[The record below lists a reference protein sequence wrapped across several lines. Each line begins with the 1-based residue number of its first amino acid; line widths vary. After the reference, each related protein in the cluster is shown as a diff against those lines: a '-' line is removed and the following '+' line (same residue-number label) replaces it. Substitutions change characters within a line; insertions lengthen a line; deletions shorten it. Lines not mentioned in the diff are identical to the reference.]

1 LIPGRRFT
9 RRNSPLLPERGE
21 TTPDARGEIQRGF
34 ETFHLGFT
42 RSKLRRGGS
51 IRLSGSG

>member
-1 LIPGRRFT
+1 LIPDRRFT
-9 RRNSPLLPERGE
+9 RRNSPLLHERGE
-21 TTPDARGEIQRGF
+21 TTPDARGEIQREF